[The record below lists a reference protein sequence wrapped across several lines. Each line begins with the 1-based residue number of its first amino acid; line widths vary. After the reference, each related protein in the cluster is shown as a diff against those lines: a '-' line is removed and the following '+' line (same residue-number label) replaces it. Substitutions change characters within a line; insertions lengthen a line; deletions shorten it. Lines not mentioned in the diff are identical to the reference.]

1 MRIWLGGL
9 DQRLGFLSAALGRH
23 LCNRRMTAEM
33 LARRSGSA
41 NPKKDARSLAGLD
54 WTHIT
59 AVSGWKLK
67 TTVAAGL
74 RKALGTR
81 RLLTAVLLIAGCA
94 SKTVE
99 QVDKSGFN
107 PGHEDVAVV
116 GTPFVWPETGS
127 TERSQRWQGILFGG
141 MHSGFTRGWDYRRA
155 VGTMTAGAI
164 CRPALVAAE
173 ARHDIPSGLLQAIG
187 LVESDRR
194 DAATG
199 RREPWPWT
207 INAEGEPH
215 FFETKQQAVD
225 WVRDAQARGVR
236 SIDVGC
242 AQINLMYHPTAFA
255 SLEQAF
261 DPGSNADYA
270 ARFLKELRNTTAG
283 GTWMTAAGD
292 YHSQTPELAEPYRQQ
307 AAMADGTLA
316 PTPVHAL

>member
-1 MRIWLGGL
+1 L
-9 DQRLGFLSAALGRH
+9 DAILR
-23 LCNRRMTAEM
+23 NKRMAAEM

-41 NPKKDARSLAGLD
+41 NSKKDARSLAGLD

-59 AVSGWKLK
+59 AVAGWKLK
-67 TTVAAGL
+67 TTVAALTTAGV

-81 RLLTAVLLIAGCA
+81 RLLIAVLLIAGCA

-99 QVDKSGFN
+99 QVDKSGFI

-127 TERSQRWQGILFGG
+127 TERSQHWEEILFGG
-141 MHSGFTRGWDYRRA
+141 MHSGFTRGADYRRGG
-155 VGTMTAGAI
+155 GTMDGAI

-173 ARHDIPSGLLQAIG
+173 VRHGIPDGLLQAIG
-187 LVESDRR
+187 LVETGRR

-199 RREPWPWT
+199 RREPWPWA
-207 INAEGEPH
+207 INAAGEPH

-225 WVRDAQARGVR
+225 WVRDAQARGMR

-242 AQINLMYHPTAFA
+242 AQINLMYHPSAFA

-261 DPGSNADYA
+261 DPASNADYA

-283 GTWMTAAGD
+283 GNWMAAAGD
-292 YHSQTPELAEPYRQQ
+292 YHSLTPELAEPYRQQ
-307 AAMADGTLA
+307 VQAAMADGTL
-316 PTPVHAL
+316 TPASVHAL